1 MENSERRRQLQ
12 KALEGTSP
20 ELPITTNQ
28 LAKLLQV
35 SVRTVHYDL
44 KEIEDDLAEKGLRLC
59 RRPRLGMWLESRTGI
74 GKGHA
79 EQQILSRRERQNRII
94 FALLGEK
101 KCSIDGLAEELAIS
115 RTTLLADLKDVQEVL
130 EKRNI
135 AYDSK
140 RGLGIWAHGD
150 EQSCR
155 DMLIHIFNRA
165 SYDFRTIEETAA
177 PCPAEQELF
186 RLYIQDLPVQR
197 IASFFLSFMGKR
209 GILENDSSTNRMI
222 CALVVQFKRLKQGKA
237 MAYQAPLGF
246 LSDEG
251 EQLKRLAGEIA
262 QGLEEM
268 QPGFRQP
275 AEVQY
280 LVRELLHSRIFFLPD
295 DDRKQLPRDVNVE
308 AMDLARRFIEY
319 AQVWL
324 GDFYLDDDELLYNL
338 ALHLQPAVERAH
350 FGIMLT
356 NPLLGSIKEQYAS
369 LYDIA
374 IRAAEKITENL
385 GIAFSEDEIG
395 YLTIHLGAAVE
406 RRNLQRKKRLS
417 VLLVCG
423 NGIGTANL
431 LAMTLRNNLP
441 YIQIVKTVSL
451 YRLREADMTHID
463 IIISTV
469 DIKDVP
475 PGMAVLRVSPILTDA
490 GIQVIEGQI
499 RYFYHKKY
507 MTEPL
512 PGETAAK
519 TQGLFE
525 LLQEELIN
533 IEGEAVDWEDAV
545 TQSGKLLLAAGAV
558 TEHYV
563 RQMVRVVRNIGPY
576 IVVCDGVAMPHAH
589 IEDGARAVAVS
600 FLRLQKPVQFG
611 EDKRPVDML
620 FAFSTTSEKAHL
632 PLLSDLWRVFNDPEM
647 LQSLRGCVSAEEV
660 RQKLYRFLRQS
671 KQS

>member
-1 MENSERRRQLQ
+1 MENNERRRRLG
-12 KALEGTSP
+12 KALAGTSRD
-20 ELPITTNQ
+20 LPITINQ

-44 KEIEDDLAEKGLRLC
+44 KEIEGELAEQGMVLC
-59 RRPRLGMWLESRTGI
+59 RQPRRGMWLESADCTGST
-74 GKGHA
+74 HV
-79 EQQILSRRERQNRII
+79 EQHILGRKERQDRII
-94 FALLGEK
+94 LALLGEQ
-101 KCSIDGLAEELAIS
+101 KCSIDGLAEMLDIS
-115 RTTLLADLKDVQEVL
+115 RTTLLADLKDVQEIL
-130 EKRNI
+130 EKRNLV
-135 AYDSK
+135 YDSK

-150 EQSCR
+150 EQACR

-165 SYDFRTIEETAA
+165 SYDFRGHFDFDG
-177 PCPAEQELF
+177 PCPAGQELF
-186 RLYIQDLPVQR
+186 RDYVQDLPVEQ
-197 IASFFLSFMGKR
+197 IAHFFLELMERR
-209 GILENDSSTNRMI
+209 GLLENDSSANRMI
-222 CALVVQFKRLKQGKA
+222 CALLVQFKRLQQGHD
-237 MAYQAPLGF
+237 MSYQAPLGF

-262 QGLEEM
+262 QSLDEL
-268 QPGFRQP
+268 QRGFRQP
-275 AEVQY
+275 GEMQY
-280 LVRELLHSRIFFLPD
+280 LVRELLHSRIFFLSG
-295 DDRKQLPRDVNVE
+295 DDRRRQPKDVNVE
-308 AMDLARRFIEY
+308 AVDLARRFIEY

-338 ALHLQPAVERAH
+338 ALHLQPAIERAH

-374 IRAAEKITENL
+374 NRAAAKITEHM

-406 RRNLQRKKRLS
+406 RRNLQRKKQLS

-451 YRLREADMTHID
+451 YRLSEEDMAHVD

-469 DIKDVP
+469 DIQKVP

-512 PGETAAK
+512 PGQALTKER
-519 TQGLFE
+519 GLVE
-525 LLQEELIN
+525 LLREDLICLD
-533 IEGEAVDWEDAV
+533 GQAADWEDAV
-545 TQSGKLLLAAGAV
+545 TQAGNLLLADGAV

-589 IEDGARAVAVS
+589 IEDGAHKVAVS
-600 FLRLQKPVQFG
+600 FLRLKEPVLFSDDQ
-611 EDKRPVDML
+611 RPVDML

-632 PLLSDLWRVFNDPEM
+632 PLLSDLWRVFNSESM
-647 LQSLRGCVSAEEV
+647 LRSLHTCADAAAMRHQLQQFL
-660 RQKLYRFLRQS
+660 QKA
-671 KQS
+671 

>member
-1 MENSERRRQLQ
+1 VEANERRRRLE
-12 KALEGTSP
+12 KALAGTSQD
-20 ELPITTNQ
+20 LPITIDQ

-44 KEIEDDLAEKGLRLC
+44 KEIEDELSEQGLTLC
-59 RRPRLGMWLESRTGI
+59 RKPRYGMWLERADEAGTL
-74 GKGHA
+74 HA
-79 EQQILSRRERQNRII
+79 EQHVWGRKERQDRII
-94 FALLGEK
+94 LALLGEQ
-101 KCSIDGLAEELAIS
+101 KCSIDGLAEMLAIS
-115 RTTLLADLKDVQEVL
+115 RTTLLADLKDVQETL
-130 EKRNI
+130 EKRNLV
-135 AYDSK
+135 YDSK

-150 EQSCR
+150 EQACR

-165 SYDFRTIEETAA
+165 SYDFRGHFDMAA
-177 PCPAEQELF
+177 PCPAGQELF
-186 RLYIQDLPVQR
+186 RDYVQDLPVEQ
-197 IASFFLSFMGKR
+197 IAHSFLELMEQR
-209 GILENDSSTNRMI
+209 GILENDSSANRMI
-222 CALVVQFKRLKQGKA
+222 CALLVQFKRLQQGHD
-237 MAYQAPLGF
+237 MSYQAPLGF

-262 QGLEEM
+262 QSLDAL
-268 QPGFRQP
+268 QRGFRQP
-275 AEVQY
+275 GEVQY
-280 LVRELLHSRIFFLPD
+280 LVRELLHSRIFFLPGGD
-295 DDRKQLPRDVNVE
+295 QQRQPKDVNVE
-308 AMDLARRFIEY
+308 AVDLARRFIEY

-338 ALHLQPAVERAH
+338 ALHLQPAIERAH

-356 NPLLGSIKEQYAS
+356 NPLLGSIKEQYTS

-374 IRAAEKITENL
+374 NRAAAKITEHM

-406 RRNLQRKKRLS
+406 RRNLQRKKQLS

-451 YRLREADMTHID
+451 YRLSAADMEHVD

-469 DIKDVP
+469 DIQKVP

-507 MTEPL
+507 MSEPL
-512 PGETAAK
+512 PGQTAAK
-519 TQGLFE
+519 ESGLVE
-525 LLQEELIN
+525 LLQEPCIRLD
-533 IEGEAVDWEDAV
+533 GEAGDWETAV
-545 TQSGKLLLAAGAV
+545 TQAGNLLLAEGAV

-589 IEDGARAVAVS
+589 IEDGARKVAVS
-600 FLRLQKPVQFG
+600 FLRLKQPVFFSD
-611 EDKRPVDML
+611 DKRPVDML

-632 PLLSDLWRVFNDPEM
+632 PLLSDLWRVFNSEHM
-647 LQSLRGCVSAEEV
+647 LQALRTCPDAVTM
-660 RQKLYRFLRQS
+660 RQQLQQFLT
-671 KQS
+671 KA

>member
-1 MENSERRRQLQ
+1 MDSGERRRQLR

-44 KEIEDDLAEKGLRLC
+44 KGIEDELAEQGLRLC
-59 RRPRLGMWLESRTGI
+59 RQSRLGMWLESVENA

-79 EQQILSRRERQNRII
+79 EQRILSRRERQNRII
-94 FALLGEK
+94 FALLDEK
-101 KCSIDGLAEELAIS
+101 KCSIDGLAERLAIS
-115 RTTLLADLKDVQEVL
+115 RTTLLADLKDVQEIL
-130 EKRNI
+130 EKRNLV
-135 AYDSK
+135 YDSK
-140 RGLGIWAHGD
+140 RGFGIWAHGD

-155 DMLIHIFNRA
+155 DMLIHIFNQA
-165 SYDFRTIEETAA
+165 SYDFRAFAGREGQH
-177 PCPAEQELF
+177 PAGQELF
-186 RLYIQDLPVQR
+186 RSYAEGIPVRQ
-197 IASFFLSFMGKR
+197 IAAFFLDLMGQR
-209 GILENDSSTNRMI
+209 GILENDSSMNRMI
-222 CALVVQFKRLKQGKA
+222 CALTVQFKRLQQGRT
-237 MAYQAPLGF
+237 MSYQAPLGF

-280 LVRELLHSRIFFLPD
+280 LVRELLHSRIFFMSD
-295 DDRKQLPRDVNVE
+295 SRKQLPKDVNVE

-324 GDFYLDDDELLYNL
+324 SDFYMDDDELLYNL

-350 FGIMLT
+350 FGIMMT

-374 IRAAEKITENL
+374 NRAAEKITENL

-451 YRLREADMTHID
+451 YRLCEADMVHVD
-463 IIISTV
+463 IVISTV
-469 DIKDVP
+469 DIQEVP

-490 GIQVIEGQI
+490 GISVIEGQI

-512 PGETAAK
+512 PGAVMVKE
-519 TQGLFE
+519 QGLPE
-525 LLQEELIN
+525 LLREDLIHL
-533 IEGEAVDWEDAV
+533 EGVAEDWEDAV
-545 TQSGKLLLAAGAV
+545 TQSGNLLLAAGAV

-563 RQMVRVVRNIGPY
+563 QQMVRVVRNIGPY

-600 FLRLQKPVQFG
+600 FLRLKQPVLFG

-632 PLLSDLWRVFNDPEM
+632 PLLSDLWCVFNNSEM
-647 LQSLRGCVSAEEV
+647 LQSLRACTSPKEV
-660 RQKLYRFLRQS
+660 RQLLRQFL
-671 KQS
+671 K